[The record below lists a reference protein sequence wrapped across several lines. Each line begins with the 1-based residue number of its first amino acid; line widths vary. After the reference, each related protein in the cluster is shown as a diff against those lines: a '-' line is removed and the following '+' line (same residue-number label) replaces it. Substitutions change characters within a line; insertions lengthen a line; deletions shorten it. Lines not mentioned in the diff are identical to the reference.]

1 MDLLARLAPATAPTP
16 AATTTI
22 SRLALIAIA
31 ALSFFGAPA
40 QCVAA
45 PTLNISAGTLIGASG
60 VDVGGTLYDVEFV
73 DGSCVSL
80 FSGCDSNSDFQ
91 FTSYSAGLAASQAL
105 LDSVFVRVAAGDFD
119 AFPSLTRGCTYIVQ
133 CIVRTPTNLNPF
145 TSAYVEGAVAMNWW
159 GTLTDPAPSGLEVSI
174 NDDTA
179 AFDTFGMH
187 VWARWTRTAPAPV
200 PVPGTLA
207 LLGLGLATLAG
218 SRRRHG

>member
-1 MDLLARLAPATAPTP
+1 MNLLARLV
-16 AATTTI
+16 ATTGTAAM
-22 SRLALIAIA
+22 SRPAPIAIV
-31 ALSFFGAPA
+31 ALSLFAVSVPVA
-40 QCVAA
+40 AA
-45 PTLNISAGTLIGASG
+45 PTLNISGGKLIGASG

-119 AFPSLTRGCTYIVQ
+119 AFPSLTRGCSYAVQ

-145 TSAYVEGAVAMNWW
+145 NSAFVEGAVALNWW

-174 NDDTA
+174 NEDTG

-187 VWARWTRTAPAPV
+187 AWARWTRAAPV

>member
-1 MDLLARLAPATAPTP
+1 MDLFSRPAPATAPAP
-16 AATTTI
+16 AATTPV
-22 SRLALIAIA
+22 SKLAMVAIV
-31 ALSFFGAPA
+31 ALSFFAGPV
-40 QCVAA
+40 QCIAA

-73 DGSCVSL
+73 DGSCASL
-80 FSGCDSNSDFQ
+80 FSGCDSNSDFE

-105 LDSVFVRVAAGDFD
+105 LDSVFVRVVAGDFD
-119 AFPSLTRGCTYIVQ
+119 AFPSLTRGCSYTIQ

-145 TSAYVEGAVAMNWW
+145 NSAYVEGAVAINWW

-179 AFDTFGMH
+179 AFDTFGMQ
-187 VWARWTRTAPAPV
+187 VWARWTRAAPV